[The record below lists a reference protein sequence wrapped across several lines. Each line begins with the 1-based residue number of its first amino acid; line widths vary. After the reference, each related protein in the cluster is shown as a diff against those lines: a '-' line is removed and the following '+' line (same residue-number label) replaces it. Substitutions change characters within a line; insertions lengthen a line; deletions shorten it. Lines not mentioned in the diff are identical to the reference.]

1 MMEKIKDY
9 FDVIGKNYKKE
20 IIKILLIELI
30 LLIAGVGLS
39 FLYKNIIY
47 IIVSLVLLLIT
58 PVIMYFLYESSKK
71 AKESRLF
78 NDFIN
83 SLIYFR
89 IYLEAG
95 FNIYQAFNEIL
106 KYSSNELLSEKI
118 KIMLSQIDND
128 KSVVPYLNFAKNFNR
143 EIIDQLMLSIYEMND
158 SLSDTKHI
166 NSFIYLFDKILENS
180 QKEQEERKKQNLLS
194 KANYSLVGGAI
205 FILAIIVG
213 VINLMGSVISGF

>member
-47 IIVSLVLLLIT
+47 IIVSFVLLLIT

-71 AKESRLF
+71 AKESRVF

-106 KYSSNELLSEKI
+106 KYSSNELSEKI

-128 KSVVPYLNFAKNFNR
+128 KSVVPYLNFSKNFNR

>member
-71 AKESRLF
+71 AKENRLF